1 MGKLKKIK
9 NEGTDYL
16 KDLSQKLLELM
27 MISADVE
34 VGEDKKNDSLTVKI
48 DAKDEAGLVIG
59 NRGMTLNSIQV
70 ILGMIYKRKTGE
82 WQRIVVDV
90 SNWREKEEERLIS
103 LATITAQRAKDT
115 GEVQYLYNLTPA
127 QRRVIHLTLSEN
139 PGVSTESQGEGKDRY
154 LAITPKG

>member
-1 MGKLKKIK
+1 MH
-9 NEGTDYL
+9 
-16 KDLSQKLLELM
+16 
-27 MISADVE
+27 
-34 VGEDKKNDSLTVKI
+34 
-48 DAKDEAGLVIG
+48 
-59 NRGMTLNSIQV
+59 
-70 ILGMIYKRKTGE
+70 LG
-82 WQRIVVDV
+82 IVVDV

>member
-1 MGKLKKIK
+1 MAEQQEKQEQVPVQTQPEPVKVSFENIK
-9 NEGTDYL
+9 PTSL
-16 KDLSQKLLELM
+16 PFSQKY
-27 MISADVE
+27 
-34 VGEDKKNDSLTVKI
+34 KC
-48 DAKDEAGLVIG
+48 AKSSSG
-59 NRGMTLNSIQV
+59 QV